1 MKIQAPNTP
10 LGASSFQG
18 PELGKT
24 AEEFEALLLRNVVES
39 MQKTAK
45 LDGESSGNQL
55 TDHLIEDA
63 LANHLAKSGGIG
75 LARYLQGEMDQPA
88 TVPRSDMHLTLEKW
102 VRYKNA
108 DGSEPNPDGAMAS
121 ELPRLLPTRAELTPT
136 LTPPSTDAA
145 IDPLDSLA
153 PLGTQR

>member
-1 MKIQAPNTP
+1 MKIQAPTTP
-10 LGASSFQG
+10 LSAATKG

-75 LARYLQGEMDQPA
+75 LARYLEGEMEQPA
-88 TVPRSDMHLTLEKW
+88 SVPRSDMHLTLERW
-102 VRYKNA
+102 VRYQSA
-108 DGSEPNPDGAMAS
+108 DGTDPSAPA
-121 ELPRLLPTRAELTPT
+121 PTPMPT
-136 LTPPSTDAA
+136 LVPTSTE
-145 IDPLDSLA
+145 LKL
-153 PLGTQR
+153 